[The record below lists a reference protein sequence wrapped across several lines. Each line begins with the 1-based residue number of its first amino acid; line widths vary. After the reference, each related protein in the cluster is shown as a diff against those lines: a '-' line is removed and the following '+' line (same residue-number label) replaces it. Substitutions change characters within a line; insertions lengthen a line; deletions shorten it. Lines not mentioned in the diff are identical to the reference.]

1 MGEIVNL
8 RMARK
13 RKARAEDA
21 TTAEQNR
28 ALHGRS
34 RTEKQAD
41 ARTKAR
47 EAALLDGHRIGSIDK
62 DET

>member
-21 TTAEQNR
+21 KAAEQNR
-28 ALHGRS
+28 VLHGRS
-34 RTEKQAD
+34 RAEKQAD

-47 EAALLDGHRIGSIDK
+47 EATLLDGHRIGLTDK